1 MVTLPED
8 ATSRNAG
15 IPGFDAYLPAAL
27 KVLRRSIEDLLEF
40 FWDERYRN
48 RACEQAYALSN
59 AAKLEGRIHLFTLS
73 RSIAS
78 ICFIDQAEALPIRK
92 DVSEKLRELMGMLE
106 ECCGESLDE
115 QTG

>member
-1 MVTLPED
+1 MVSLPE
-8 ATSRNAG
+8 G
-15 IPGFDAYLPAAL
+15 IPGFVEHLPAAL

-59 AAKLEGRIHLFTLS
+59 AAKLEGRIRLFTLS
-73 RSIAS
+73 RSIAT
-78 ICFIDQAEALPIRK
+78 ICFISQDEAVPIRK
-92 DVSEKLRELMGMLE
+92 EVAAKLRELMGMLE
-106 ECCGESLDE
+106 EACGESLRE